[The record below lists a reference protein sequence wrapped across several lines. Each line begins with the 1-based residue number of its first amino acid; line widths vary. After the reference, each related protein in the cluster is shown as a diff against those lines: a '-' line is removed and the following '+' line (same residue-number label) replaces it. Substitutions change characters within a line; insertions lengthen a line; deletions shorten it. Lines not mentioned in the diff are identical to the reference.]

1 MIGGCLSGCGLT
13 DRVDRDALD
22 TLYSTEEVTD
32 EVRDRYYEDLT
43 DIQDF
48 EGATV
53 VDVKYNGKSYHIT
66 DVEEA
71 STLLFS
77 VTQVV
82 LYETKE
88 KPKKQMEIV
97 ITQHGEITYQA
108 TYPILSVEDED
119 SGETK
124 TYYAIINGESAEEF
138 IMSILRN

>member
-48 EGATV
+48 EGSTV